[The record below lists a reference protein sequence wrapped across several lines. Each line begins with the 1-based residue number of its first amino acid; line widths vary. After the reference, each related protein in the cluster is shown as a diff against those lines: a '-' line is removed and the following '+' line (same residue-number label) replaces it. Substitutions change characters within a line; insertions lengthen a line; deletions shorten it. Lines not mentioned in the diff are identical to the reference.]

1 MNTTDVANR
10 VLDYWFGDLKADPL
24 AEQKKS
30 LWFNSTVD
38 TDNDIRE
45 QFGPNVARA
54 HEGDYQ
60 ELRKSARG
68 QLALIILLDQFTRN
82 IYRGTPKAF
91 ASDPRA
97 LHYALDLIASGQH
110 KKLSPIERVFVY
122 LPLEHTED
130 ISMQEQCAKLY
141 DELRNDVPD
150 QDRGLFDVFYD
161 YAIRHKVIVERF
173 GRFPH
178 RNKILGRES
187 TPEEIEFLKQPGSSF

>member
-1 MNTTDVANR
+1 MNATDIAQQ
-10 VLDYWFGDLKADPL
+10 VLDYWFGDLNEDPQ
-24 AEQKKS
+24 AQKKQP
-30 LWFNSTVD
+30 LWFNSSEK
-38 TDNDIRE
+38 TDDEIRE
-45 QFGPNVARA
+45 MFGENVARA

-60 ELRKSARG
+60 ELRKSPRN

-82 IYRGTPKAF
+82 IYRGTPQAF

-130 ISMQEQCAKLY
+130 LSMQEQCAKLY
-141 DELRNDVPD
+141 DELRNDVD
-150 QDRGLFDVFYD
+150 EENRSLFDVFYD
-161 YAIRHKVIVERF
+161 YAIRHKVIIERF

-178 RNKILGRES
+178 RNEILGRES